1 MNDEIAKNLREIA
14 DLLEQQQANPFRV
27 NAYRRAANT
36 IESLNQPLKEIVA
49 KQGIVGLTTLHGI
62 GEGIARSIYEYV
74 ATGKMSRL
82 EALRGEN
89 DPISLFK
96 QIPGVGSSL
105 AKEIYEQL
113 HIDTLEALEIAACNG
128 RLEKLPNIGKNRV
141 ESIQAWLNTVLGK
154 RRYQLLTTK
163 PIQEPSVSMLLEID
177 HRYRKAAEQNKLPT
191 IAPKR
196 FNPTDKAWL
205 PILHISRGEWHFT
218 AVYSNTLRAHQLGR
232 THDWVVIYYYDKHHH
247 EGQNTVVT
255 ETRGNLIGKRVVR
268 GREMECQE
276 YYSHELAI

>member
-14 DLLEQQQANPFRV
+14 DLLEQQHANPFRV

-36 IESLNQPLKEIVA
+36 IESLNQPLKEIIA

-74 ATGKMSRL
+74 ATGKMTRL
-82 EALRGEN
+82 EALKGEN

-96 QIPGVGSSL
+96 RIPGVGSAL

-113 HIDTLEALEIAACNG
+113 HIDTLEALEVAACNG
-128 RLEKLPNIGKNRV
+128 RLERLPNIGKNRV

-154 RRYQLLTTK
+154 RKYQLLTTK

-177 HRYRKAAEQNKLPT
+177 HRYCKAAEQNILPT